1 MSRILLILTLIV
13 SGEMVFGLPFHIN
26 RYFRGT
32 FLEVFGLT
40 NTQAGDVFAVY
51 GALALICY
59 FPGGALADR
68 YSTRVLLTA
77 SLVATAIGGLYMAT
91 IPGVIGMAML
101 YGFFGVTTI
110 FLFWGALIRAARDWG
125 GANEQGMAFGVLE
138 AGRGM
143 VAATIAVGA
152 AFLFSW
158 LMPENVEQA
167 TDEQRRAAF
176 QAVILLYVGAA
187 LIAAAMCWLLLDEP
201 DRIERTRR
209 EPLRGM
215 SAVVGRPVIWAQAS
229 IIVCAYCAFKGFD
242 NYSLYAQEVFGMN
255 EAEANKTTALSSY
268 IRPVAAIVAG
278 LIADRFNSAKSI
290 LVIFAMLIASYLPLS
305 MLGVE
310 HTGLILA
317 NATVTLF
324 AIFALRAVY
333 FALLEEN
340 RTPNWYTG
348 AATGMVSLIGFS
360 PEVFFGSIAGRILDA
375 NPGIEGFHNYFLFLT
390 GVAVAG
396 VLCVLWLLWL
406 RSRGEETL
414 WPAALAA
421 ETKS

>member
-32 FLEVFGLT
+32 FLEVFGFT

-51 GALALICY
+51 GVLALISY

-68 YSTRVLLTA
+68 YSARVLLTA

-91 IPGVIGMAML
+91 IPGVIGMAVL
-101 YGFFGVTTI
+101 YGFFGITTI

-125 GANEQGMAFGVLE
+125 GANAQGMAFGVLE
-138 AGRGM
+138 AGRGT
-143 VAATIAVGA
+143 VAATVAVGA
-152 AFLFSW
+152 AFMFGW

-167 TDEQRRAAF
+167 TDAERRAAF
-176 QAVILLYVGAA
+176 QAVVLLYVAAA
-187 LIAAAMCWLLLDEP
+187 LIAAAMCWFVLDEP
-201 DRIERTRR
+201 ETRGGTRR
-209 EPLRGM
+209 DPLRGM

-229 IIVCAYCAFKGFD
+229 IIVCAYCVFKGFD
-242 NYSLYAQEVFGMN
+242 NYGLYAQEVFGMN
-255 EAEANKTTALSSY
+255 EEEANKATAWGSY
-268 IRPVAAIVAG
+268 VRPVAAIAAG
-278 LIADRFNSAKSI
+278 LIADRFNAAKSI
-290 LVIFAMLIASYLPLS
+290 LVIFAMLVITYFPLS
-305 MLGVE
+305 KLGVD
-310 HTGLILA
+310 HAGLILA
-317 NATVTLF
+317 NAIVTLF

-340 RTPNWYTG
+340 RTPVWYTG
-348 AATGMVSLIGFS
+348 AATGMVSLVGFS
-360 PEVFFGSIAGRILDA
+360 PEIFFGSIAGRILDA
-375 NPGIEGFHNYFLFLT
+375 NPGIEGFHNYFMFLT
-390 GVAVAG
+390 GVAAAG
-396 VLCVLWLLWL
+396 MLCVLWLLWL
-406 RSRGEETL
+406 RSRGDETL

>member
-1 MSRILLILTLIV
+1 MSRILLIFTLIV

-32 FLEVFGLT
+32 FLEVFGFT

-51 GALALICY
+51 GVLALISY

-68 YSTRVLLTA
+68 YSARALLTA

-91 IPGVIGMAML
+91 IPGVIGMAVL
-101 YGFFGVTTI
+101 YGFFGITTI

-125 GANEQGMAFGVLE
+125 GANAQGMAFGVLE

-143 VAATIAVGA
+143 VAATVAVGA
-152 AFLFSW
+152 AFMFGW

-167 TDEQRRAAF
+167 TDAERRAAF
-176 QAVILLYVGAA
+176 QAVVLLYVAAA
-187 LIAAAMCWLLLDEP
+187 LIAAAMCWFILDEP
-201 DRIERTRR
+201 ENRGGTGRD
-209 EPLRGM
+209 PMRGM

-229 IIVCAYCAFKGFD
+229 IIVCAYCVFKGFD
-242 NYSLYAQEVFGMN
+242 NYGLYAQEVFGMN
-255 EAEANKTTALSSY
+255 EEEANKATAWGSY
-268 IRPVAAIVAG
+268 VRPVAAIAAG
-278 LIADRFNSAKSI
+278 LIADRFNAAKSI
-290 LVIFAMLIASYLPLS
+290 LVIFAMLVASYFPLS
-305 MLGVE
+305 KLGVD
-310 HTGLILA
+310 HAGLILA
-317 NATVTLF
+317 NAIVTLF

-340 RTPNWYTG
+340 RTPVWYTG

-360 PEVFFGSIAGRILDA
+360 PEIFFGSIAGRILDA
-375 NPGIEGFHNYFLFLT
+375 NPGIEGFHNYFMFLT
-390 GVAVAG
+390 GVAAAG
-396 VLCVLWLLWL
+396 MLCVLWLLWL
-406 RSRGEETL
+406 RSRGDETL